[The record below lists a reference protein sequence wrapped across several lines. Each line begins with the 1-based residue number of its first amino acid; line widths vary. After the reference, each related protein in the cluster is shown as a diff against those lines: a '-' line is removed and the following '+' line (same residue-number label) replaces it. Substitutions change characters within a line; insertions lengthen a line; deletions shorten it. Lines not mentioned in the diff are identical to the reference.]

1 MDRIRP
7 DWIGRMSGDTLGM
20 LRRVPAW
27 QGRHGIARSG
37 IVRAERYGRKG
48 MERWGALGKAGK
60 EAKGG
65 ERRRK
70 DRLGRHGKEP
80 GGNARLFCFVE
91 FA

>member
-1 MDRIRP
+1 MNR
-7 DWIGRMSGDTLGM
+7 
-20 LRRVPAW
+20 
-27 QGRHGIARSG
+27 QGRLGQAR
-37 IVRAERYGRKG
+37 RAIERIEFERQGRQ
-48 MERWGALGKAGK
+48 
-60 EAKGG
+60 GG